1 MTPRKFLVFG
11 ARSSREGAKEA
22 ITIKGMAIQ
31 KTIGM
36 PTHKIRGATTSFTND
51 QNLSPA
57 ENHWDISLSKLCP
70 QRDPKLN
77 TFDIDGDAAGLS

>member
-11 ARSSREGAKEA
+11 ALSSREGAKQA
-22 ITIKGMAIQ
+22 IMIKGMAIQ
-31 KTIGM
+31 KTIGT
-36 PTHKIRGATTSFTND
+36 PTHKIRAATTSLTND

-77 TFDIDGDAAGLS
+77 TFDIGEDAACLS